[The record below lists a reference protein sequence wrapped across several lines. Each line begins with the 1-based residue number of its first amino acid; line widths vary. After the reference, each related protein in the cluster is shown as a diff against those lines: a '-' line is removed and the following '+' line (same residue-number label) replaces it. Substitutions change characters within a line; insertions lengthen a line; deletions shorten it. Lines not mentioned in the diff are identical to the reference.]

1 MKLNNLKIINR
12 LIWSQ
17 FFLHFLVFF
26 IIFLTIFYPLS
37 VPSFVKI
44 YNFHVF
50 DIMKEE
56 LMLRK
61 GLFPGI
67 EGHIVLGLIILKLI
81 SYVLILLRKRLGI
94 GLFYLIVVVSFFTG
108 LTDGDTLSIAWMRS
122 IDYVSTTIDGMLIAL
137 LLFTD
142 IKKKF

>member
-1 MKLNNLKIINR
+1 MNFKDQEIIKR
-12 LIWSQ
+12 LIWTQ

-26 IIFLTIFYPLS
+26 ILFLTIISPYT

-44 YNFHVF
+44 YNYHVF
-50 DIMKEE
+50 DILKEE

-61 GLFPGI
+61 GFFPGLW
-67 EGHIVLGLIILKLI
+67 GHIVLGLIILKLI
-81 SYVLILLRKRLGI
+81 SYVLILLKKRSGI
-94 GLFYLIVVVSFFTG
+94 GLFFLIVTATFLLG
-108 LTDGDTLSIAWMRS
+108 LFDGDTLSIAWMRS
-122 IDYVSTTIDGMLIAL
+122 IDYVSVTIDGMLLAL

>member
-1 MKLNNLKIINR
+1 MKLKDQEIIKH
-12 LIWSQ
+12 LIWAQ
-17 FFLHFLVFF
+17 FFLHFLLFF
-26 IIFLTIFYPLS
+26 ILFLTIVSPYT

-50 DIMKEE
+50 DILKEE

-61 GLFPGI
+61 GFFPGLG
-67 EGHIVLGLIILKLI
+67 GHIVLGLIILKLI
-81 SYVLILLRKRLGI
+81 SYVLILLKKRLGI
-94 GLFYLIVVVSFFTG
+94 GLFFLIVTATFILG
-108 LTDGDTLSIAWMRS
+108 LFDGDSLSIAWMRS
-122 IDYVSTTIDGMLIAL
+122 IDYVSVTIDGMLVAL

>member
-1 MKLNNLKIINR
+1 MKLNNQKIINR

-26 IIFLTIFYPLS
+26 ILFLTIFYPLS
-37 VPSFVKI
+37 LPSFMKI

-50 DIMKEE
+50 DILKEE

-81 SYVLILLRKRLGI
+81 SYVLILLRKKLGI
-94 GLFYLIVVVSFFTG
+94 ALLFLIVVATFFTG
-108 LTDGDTLSIAWMRS
+108 LIEGDTLAIAWMRS
-122 IDYVSTTIDGMLIAL
+122 VDYVSVTIDGMLLAL